1 MSQYEGRSF
10 GSALHFKKQQFSFYS
25 HTLSCNPGV
34 ILKTRRFVCRIFWHT
49 PTTKLPMP
57 RPKKTRHVQ
66 CRPDAVYFKP
76 RAIPLRVLAETV
88 LESNEL
94 EALRLAD
101 LESCYHRDAARKMMI
116 SRQTF
121 GNIVK
126 SARKKVSDALV
137 NGKAI
142 RLESSAGAPPGYSAF
157 ACAECGGIWK
167 SSAPADWPGL
177 CPHCRSRHTAFAR

>member
-1 MSQYEGRSF
+1 
-10 GSALHFKKQQFSFYS
+10 
-25 HTLSCNPGV
+25 V
-34 ILKTRRFVCRIFWHT
+34 
-49 PTTKLPMP
+49 P

-76 RAIPLRVLAETV
+76 RAIPLRVLEETV
-88 LESNEL
+88 LEADEL

-101 LESCYHRDAARKMMI
+101 LEGRYHAEAARRMMI

-126 SARKKVSDALV
+126 SARKKVADALI

-142 RLESSAGAPPGYSAF
+142 RLESGPGAAPEGCACSCDDCGGTWEPPAPPG
-157 ACAECGGIWK
+157 
-167 SSAPADWPGL
+167 WPGL
-177 CPHCRSRHTAFAR
+177 CPHCGSRHTVSAR